1 MTRQASPAP
10 DQPPARRRGLR
21 RRITDGITAVVVI
34 GALKLILHLPERP
47 VWALAD
53 FAGGIEYRVSGSRR
67 DRARRNLRRVVEWM
81 EANGRG
87 PEKYRAAATTPKAL
101 EAIVRSAFTNH
112 ARYYV
117 EMAQAP
123 KFTAA
128 RVNERLEVENA
139 EETAAWMKERRALL
153 LIGMHFGAIELPGF
167 FAVHRL
173 GRIVAPME
181 TVANARV
188 QRYIFSTR
196 ATIGVRIVTLEEAGV
211 ELLGALRRNEP
222 VGLIADRDITRGGI
236 EVELFG
242 ARTRIPAGPVLLA
255 AETGAPMYVSGVRR
269 VGPGRYRGSLRLLQ
283 PPEGASRRERTRAMA
298 QEEARLFEHFI
309 SEAPEQWL
317 AVLHPIW
324 PDLEQPPMRGIGD
337 EA

>member
-1 MTRQASPAP
+1 
-10 DQPPARRRGLR
+10 
-21 RRITDGITAVVVI
+21 
-34 GALKLILHLPERP
+34 
-47 VWALAD
+47 
-53 FAGGIEYRVSGSRR
+53 
-67 DRARRNLRRVVEWM
+67 
-81 EANGRG
+81 
-87 PEKYRAAATTPKAL
+87 
-101 EAIVRSAFTNH
+101 
-112 ARYYV
+112 
-117 EMAQAP
+117 
-123 KFTAA
+123 
-128 RVNERLEVENA
+128 
-139 EETAAWMKERRALL
+139 
-153 LIGMHFGAIELPGF
+153 MHFGAIELPGF